1 MQNSSKWLLRGML
14 WLVALMIIFSLGHM
28 IMGKKVVDRKIACLD
43 QASSAGRATSPI
55 DAVNKYAACMG
66 LPVDNQPAVTVA
78 LGNTG
83 NDTRPA
89 RCRYLGVWA
98 ATRGS
103 MVYQVT
109 LEADGKFVAVPA
121 RNAGDNAETIT
132 GAWSVAGKSIA
143 WVYDSGAVWPPD
155 VNAVTN
161 ETSDEFTL
169 SEVNGST
176 TRYSL
181 IEAFTPAVCAK

>member
-1 MQNSSKWLLRGML
+1 ML
-14 WLVALMIIFSLGHM
+14 WLVALLIIFSLGQK
-28 IMGKKVVDRKIACLD
+28 IMGKKVVERKAACLD

-66 LPVDNQPAVTVA
+66 LPVDNQPAFTVA
-78 LGNTG
+78 SGNTGNTG

-98 ATRGS
+98 ATRGN

-121 RNAGDNAETIT
+121 RNAGDNAQTIT
-132 GAWSVAGKSIA
+132 GAWSVSGKSIA

-155 VNAVTN
+155 VNPVSN

-169 SEVNGST
+169 SEVNGSS

>member
-14 WLVALMIIFSLGHM
+14 WLVALMIIFSLGHK

-43 QASSAGRATSPI
+43 QASTAERATTPI
-55 DAVNKYAACMG
+55 AAVNKYAACMG
-66 LPVDNQPAVTVA
+66 LPVDNTPAATVA
-78 LGNTG
+78 SGNTS

-89 RCRYLGVWA
+89 RCRYLGKWA
-98 ATRGS
+98 ATRGN
-103 MVYQVT
+103 MVYHVT
-109 LEADGKFVAVPA
+109 LEVDGKFIAVPA

-155 VNAVTN
+155 VNPVSN
-161 ETSDEFTL
+161 ETNDEFTL
-169 SEVNGST
+169 SEVNGSS

-181 IEAFTPAVCAK
+181 IEPYTPAICAK